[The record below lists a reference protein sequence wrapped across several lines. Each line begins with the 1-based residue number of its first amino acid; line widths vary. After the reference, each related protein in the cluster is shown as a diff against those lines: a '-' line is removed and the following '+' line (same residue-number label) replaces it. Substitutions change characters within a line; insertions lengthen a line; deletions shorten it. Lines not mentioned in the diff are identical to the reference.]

1 MDTYLISL
9 SLGPVQSLIAAAR
22 RTRDLWTGSWLLSEA
37 SRAAARVI
45 HQAHPNSLIFPAPTD
60 PDTEL
65 RPQNQPGDNANIANI
80 IRAQVKCA
88 NQDEVRA
95 LCEKAKAAARDYLL
109 RKGDDALR
117 ANPGLRQDQWHAQ
130 IDDILEGFA
139 AWVRIEN
146 NDYVTASQRLG
157 EALAARKA
165 TRDCQPVKA
174 DGFGLPKS
182 SLDGAYETVL
192 PEKPSRQLQRKLFLQ
207 GGEQLDALGVLKRH
221 AGDVD
226 QFTAYSRLAADAWI
240 EHLDDD
246 SRKALNQAYEPLV
259 KKELATR
266 VKGNQGIY
274 DKLPYD
280 AQLLY
285 DFRLDNAIG
294 HCKADFDKSLG
305 EDVEGKEKLQ
315 QLQQALKAVTKKFGK
330 PVPYAVILQADGD
343 RMGALLQKAES
354 AVHSRDI
361 SRALHGFASSVRG
374 IVREHRGHAIYSGG
388 DDVLALLPLNTA
400 VDAAKALAK
409 DFHSA
414 MAPMAKELGL
424 KEDEQP
430 TLSVGLGIGHL
441 IEPLGNLRQRALL
454 AERLAKGDGLDK
466 KQQRNA
472 LGIILG
478 VRSGTDIGWRIRWND
493 KDVLDDLDYFTKAYV
508 KHSIPSRVAYDLR
521 DIDLRLSWLRGEEDA
536 TSKGMVQAEVA
547 RMLERART
555 RSGER
560 LDDDDVKKRIRERMD
575 DDDVK
580 ERILK
585 RTKSYTLAEFA
596 DSLIIARWL
605 AARTLKDVENQ

>member
-1 MDTYLISL
+1 MDSYLLSL

-45 HQAHPNSLIFPAPTD
+45 HQAHPGSLIFPAPEN

-65 RPQNQPGDNANIANI
+65 RPLNNPGDEANIANI
-80 IRAQVKCA
+80 IRAQVECA
-88 NQDEVRA
+88 TQDDVRA
-95 LCEKAKAAARDYLL
+95 LCEKARAAARDYLL
-109 RKGDDALR
+109 RKGEAALR
-117 ANPGLRQDQWHAQ
+117 ENPGLRQDQWRAQ

-146 NDYVTASQRLG
+146 NDYATASQRLG

-165 TRDCQPVKA
+165 TRDCQQVRV

-182 SLDGAYETVL
+182 SLDGAYESVL
-192 PEKPSRQLQRKLFLQ
+192 PEKSSRQLQRRLFLQ
-207 GGEQLDALGVLKRH
+207 GGEQLDTLGVLKRS
-221 AGDVD
+221 AGSVD

-240 EHLDDD
+240 QHLDDE

-259 KKELATR
+259 QSELATR
-266 VKGNQGIY
+266 VSGNQGIY
-274 DKLPYD
+274 DNLPYD

-294 HCKADFDKSLG
+294 HCKAAPDKGLD
-305 EDVEGKEKLQ
+305 EDDEGNEKLQ
-315 QLQQALKAVTKKFGK
+315 QLKKTLKAATKKFGS

-343 RMGALLQKAES
+343 RMGALLQKATS
-354 AVHSRDI
+354 ADDSRAI
-361 SRALHGFASSVRG
+361 SRALHGFASSVRDM
-374 IVREHRGHAIYSGG
+374 VRQHRGHAIYSGG

-409 DFHSA
+409 AFRDT
-414 MAPMAKELGL
+414 MAPMAQKLGL
-424 KEDEQP
+424 QESEHP

-441 IEPLGNLRQRALL
+441 VEPLGNLRQRALQ
-454 AERLAKGDGLDK
+454 AERLAKGDGQDK
-466 KQQRNA
+466 NQQRNA

-478 VRSGTDIGWRIRWND
+478 VRSGADIAWRIRWDDD
-493 KDVLDDLDYFTKAYV
+493 KALADLDYFTQAYV
-508 KHSIPSRVAYDLR
+508 QKTIPTRVAYDLR
-521 DIDLRLSWLRGEEDA
+521 DIDLRLSWLRGKDDP
-536 TSKGMVQAEVA
+536 TSKGMIQAEVE

-560 LDDDDVKKRIRERMD
+560 LEADVKKRILD
-575 DDDVK
+575 
-580 ERILK
+580 RIQS
-585 RTKSYTLAEFA
+585 RPLARLA

-605 AARTLKDVENQ
+605 AARTLKDVENH